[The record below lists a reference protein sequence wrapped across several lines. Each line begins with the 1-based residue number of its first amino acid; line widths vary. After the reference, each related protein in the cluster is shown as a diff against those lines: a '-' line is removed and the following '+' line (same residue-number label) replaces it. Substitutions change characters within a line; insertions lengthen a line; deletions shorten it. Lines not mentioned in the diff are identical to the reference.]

1 MSGDMYILD
10 PCTSDEWLTFINT
23 HPDAGIFHHPAWMNM
38 LRDIYGYRIF
48 AVCLKDGLTISAGI
62 PFADVRSVITGRRWV
77 SLPFSDHCQPL
88 LPPGNS
94 EALDTLLGYLKRQ
107 QGTETPRIEIRWGS
121 GHQDLVYQHEGFVV
135 HSLELLGRDEESLFK
150 SFNQQAQRSIRKA
163 EKAGV
168 TVREC
173 STFGEFESFYRLLV
187 LTRKRLGVPAQPIS
201 FFKGVWD
208 HIIGGG
214 LGFALIAYDNATPIG
229 GGVFF
234 TFNRTMFYKYGAS
247 DLTHKALQP
256 NYAFMWSAI
265 KRAQSEGCTKFDFGR
280 SDKSNEGLRRFK
292 SGWSSEETNLAYT
305 IIADKPLRDGPST
318 IDAIA
323 GAVIRNSPAFVCRV
337 AGELLYKHFA

>member
-1 MSGDMYILD
+1 MSGNISILD

-38 LRDIYGYRIF
+38 LRDNYGYRVF
-48 AVCLKDGLTISAGI
+48 AVCLKDGQTLAAGI

-88 LPPGNS
+88 LPRGNP
-94 EALDTLLGYLKRQ
+94 EAIDTLLGYLKRQ
-107 QGTETPRIEIRWGS
+107 QGKEIPKIEIRWGA
-121 GHQDLVYQHEGFVV
+121 GHTDSVFQQDGFVV
-135 HSLELLGRDEESLFK
+135 HSLELADRDDDMLFK

-168 TVREC
+168 TVKEC
-173 STFGEFESFYRLLV
+173 TTFGEFELFYRLLV
-187 LTRKRLGVPAQPIS
+187 LTRKRLGVPAQPKA

-214 LGFALIAYDNATPIG
+214 LGFALIAFDETTPIG

-234 TFNRTMFYKYGAS
+234 MFNRTMFYKYGAS
-247 DLTHKALQP
+247 DLSHKALQP
-256 NYAFMWSAI
+256 NYAFMWNAI
-265 KRAQSEGCTKFDFGR
+265 KRARAEGCTKFDFGR
-280 SDKSNEGLRRFK
+280 SDKNNEGLRRFK

-305 IIADKPLRDGPST
+305 ILADKPPRNGPSR

-337 AGELLYKHFA
+337 TGELLYKHFA